1 MLLGS
6 RCNPNKWRIS
16 EQKKGI
22 SSMPLLRWHSVLIM
36 PCRGVCRGWLVISQV
51 SIQSLMKESVRRD
64 ITSGQPPSQHGP
76 WCSGQAGEC
85 GLCVE
90 SASSHTIVYPFR
102 SQIQTLRCL
111 NLRLLNNWELSPLLI
126 RNILTGMT
134 LSEHDY
140 HIVSTWHVSVWTQ
153 VPIDRSPHWSLSS
166 LLSLTIGCPDICQ
179 WPGVA
184 RGRVQ

>member
-1 MLLGS
+1 MPFIEMTFS
-6 RCNPNKWRIS
+6 SDNAVSWRVP
-16 EQKKGI
+16 G
-22 SSMPLLRWHSVLIM
+22 LACHL
-36 PCRGVCRGWLVISQV
+36 
-51 SIQSLMKESVRRD
+51 
-64 ITSGQPPSQHGP
+64 SGLNTVANEGKCLAWYYNTLPVASPGHNTGP

-102 SQIQTLRCL
+102 SKIQTLRCL
-111 NLRLLNNWELSPLLI
+111 NFRLLNNRELSPLLI